1 MAKGLDHGTITM
13 KKEECAL
20 FTLPPDFGYG
30 AEGRDG
36 VPPDS
41 IIQFEVELLSWIVVV
56 DICKDGGIVKKIME
70 KGKRNERPSDLDEVL
85 GTLNS

>member
-1 MAKGLDHGTITM
+1 MAKGLDHGIVTM
-13 KKEECAL
+13 KKGECAL

-41 IIQFEVELLSWIVVV
+41 VIQYEMELLSWITVV
-56 DICKDGGIVKKIME
+56 DISKDGGIIKKIMK
-70 KGKRNERPSDLDEVL
+70 KGERNEWPSDLDEVL